1 MAILSS
7 CKNLRRTVRRR
18 LNRCRYLRSRSRDL
32 RYFYRGEQYDSDLG
46 LYYLRARYYNPTNG
60 RFLNVDPQASEGQ
73 RRYQYA
79 AADPVNGM
87 DPTGNEALTEFL
99 LLQFRP
105 LPIMSWPKWCLTA
118 RTNPMS
124 GDLPACG
131 TPGGPPPP
139 PDPCPG
145 YICKPSYEITVSF
158 WPLGAKGFGHV
169 GVAVGFGQVNDNTQG
184 WATVQHWVMWGPVQ
198 MGVPVPGILKDD
210 LATYPGKPHSYLH
223 IPVPDFPRASLIRR
237 IARFQHD
244 AGFLI

>member
-1 MAILSS
+1 
-7 CKNLRRTVRRR
+7 
-18 LNRCRYLRSRSRDL
+18 
-32 RYFYRGEQYDSDLG
+32 
-46 LYYLRARYYNPTNG
+46 
-60 RFLNVDPQASEGQ
+60 
-73 RRYQYA
+73 
-79 AADPVNGM
+79 M

-105 LPIMSWPKWCLTA
+105 LPIMSWPKWCLTTG
-118 RTNPMS
+118 TNPMS

-223 IPVPDFPRASLIRR
+223 IPVDQADANAAQQAITNRANGEDARWEYYDLHTRNCAQFVEDVLHAGNVPDVPNHAVWMPRILWSIL
-237 IARFQHD
+237 D
-244 AGFLI
+244 LEY